1 MWGKHKLARVFDMWK
16 TDGERVRG
24 WKRAKGK
31 LDYTNLSA
39 EVMFWEGQKKVLNND
54 DAGRFRLAK

>member
-1 MWGKHKLARVFDMWK
+1 MWK